1 MMQPQAVSRCEDKP
15 TQAQPSSSQ
24 TGEPGHQPMISGLH
38 ALQLQAFRNY
48 PSAELGLQ
56 SKAIVLTG
64 PNGAGK
70 TNLLEAVSMLAPG
83 RGLRRAQR
91 GEICH
96 FSEQLT
102 QNRTDRT
109 KEVQGASW
117 SVFAELSGPEGVV
130 AVGTGQAPEQPD
142 APRRVVRVNGVASA
156 QTDLAR
162 LVTLSWLTPQ
172 MDGLFIGA
180 PSARRRFID
189 LSLIHI

>member
-1 MMQPQAVSRCEDKP
+1 M
-15 TQAQPSSSQ
+15 
-24 TGEPGHQPMISGLH
+24 
-38 ALQLQAFRNY
+38 
-48 PSAELGLQ
+48 
-56 SKAIVLTG
+56 
-64 PNGAGK
+64 
-70 TNLLEAVSMLAPG
+70 
-83 RGLRRAQR
+83 
-91 GEICH
+91 
-96 FSEQLT
+96 
-102 QNRTDRT
+102 
-109 KEVQGASW
+109 QGASW

-189 LSLIHI
+189 RLAIAFDPAHSGRLSRHEKAWGTGTPAQ

>member
-1 MMQPQAVSRCEDKP
+1 M
-15 TQAQPSSSQ
+15 
-24 TGEPGHQPMISGLH
+24 
-38 ALQLQAFRNY
+38 
-48 PSAELGLQ
+48 
-56 SKAIVLTG
+56 LTG

-91 GEICH
+91 GEIGH

-130 AVGTGQAPEQPD
+130 AVGTGQALNSQMPAARGQGEWCRQCPD
-142 APRRVVRVNGVASA
+142 R
-156 QTDLAR
+156 LAR
-162 LVTLSWLTPQ
+162 LVTLSWLTPRW
-172 MDGLFIGA
+172 MVCLLARLLPAGGLLTVW
-180 PSARRRFID
+180 R
-189 LSLIHI
+189 LLLIRHIAGGCLAMKKLAGTDTPAQ